1 MTTSQTQSFL
11 TEILEG
17 ERIPV
22 GKLEYFRARLQSR
35 LHQLVLAEF
44 LRQED
49 CGLHQAELA
58 RRIGRKP
65 EVVNRLLGAPGN
77 WTLNTVSDLLLG
89 MGVEP
94 ELAIEHLRN
103 IVAQQDAGVNRIEA
117 MRTDQSANAIP
128 MPQPS
133 LGPNAKLDISTDL
146 DKTLKGWMQELPV
159 GAESAAS
166 VQSASSS
173 GAVLDSIKTLQKQT
187 ASATVANS
195 PNYNAT
201 ALGQGRKAA

>member
-11 TEILEG
+11 TEILQG

-49 CGLHQAELA
+49 RGLHQAELA

-89 MGVEP
+89 MGVEL

-103 IVAQQDAGVNRIEA
+103 MVAQDAGANLIEG
-117 MRTDQSANAIP
+117 MRTGQSANTIP
-128 MPQPS
+128 TPQPAP
-133 LGPNAKLDISTDL
+133 GTNMKLDISTDL
-146 DKTLKGWMQELPV
+146 NKPLKTWMQELPF
-159 GAESAAS
+159 GAESTAS
-166 VQSASSS
+166 AQSAPRG
-173 GAVLDSIKTLQKQT
+173 GAMPDSIKALQKQT
-187 ASATVANS
+187 ISRTVAHF
-195 PNYNAT
+195 PYYNVNAS
-201 ALGQGRKAA
+201 GQSQKVA